1 MKPISYQHELAV
13 KLENRAGVK
22 GLKLIL
28 LKEPKLGLRQD
39 TRAGN

>member
-1 MKPISYQHELAV
+1 MKPIRYQHELAV

-28 LKEPKLGLRQD
+28 LKDPSW
-39 TRAGN
+39 T